1 MGLVRGDATVSLL
14 VLAKEP
20 QAGRVKTRLCP
31 PFSSAQAARLA
42 AAALTDT
49 LAAGTATRAVRR
61 VLVLDGNPSQWQH
74 PGWDLLVQRGAGLG
88 ERLAVAYDDDFAT
101 AGLPM
106 LLIGMDTPQLT
117 AAMLDRAVATLLT
130 PGVDAVLGAAVDG
143 GWWALGLRR
152 PVPGLFDG
160 VPMSTPFTALHQR
173 NRLGQLGLHTVE
185 LPVLR
190 DVDTLADA
198 VSVARAAPGS
208 RFATA
213 LALTVTTLPTAQ

>member
-88 ERLAVAYDDDFAT
+88 ERLAAAYDDDFAT

-130 PGVDAVLGAAVDG
+130 RRRRCRSGGRCRRRLVGTRVAPTGARA
-143 GWWALGLRR
+143 
-152 PVPGLFDG
+152 FDG

-190 DVDTLADA
+190 DVDTPADA
-198 VSVARAAPGS
+198 VSVARGAPGS
-208 RFATA
+208 RFVTA
-213 LALTVTTLPTAQ
+213 LALTVTTLATAQ